1 MVLDWWGG
9 NYFLR
14 RHSLICEVL
23 KTLWDLLECDFHWIT
38 LTCLHTTESK
48 SVHSFSVA
56 FLWFACSIWKSERDH
71 LFSIGSFTLQMLI
84 IARASLH
91 EAKNKNLPLGL
102 PCGWEG
108 PKHPNKIHDL
118 WGYICRKLDRV
129 KIWILALQYALW
141 MFKVIASFLCHKPS
155 PSPWVLFLLL
165 ITLFMCFITPCWSSI
180 SSRISPFAPQIL
192 TLPPNN
198 FFPCHYNSIVPHN
211 LS

>member
-141 MFKVIASFLCHKPS
+141 MFIDSFISLPQAQSFTMSFIFIAHYLIYVFYYSMLEFHKLQDFPFRS
-155 PSPWVLFLLL
+155 PNSHP
-165 ITLFMCFITPCWSSI
+165 P
-180 SSRISPFAPQIL
+180 PQ
-192 TLPPNN
+192 
-198 FFPCHYNSIVPHN
+198 
-211 LS
+211 